1 MEFGHKTI
9 LRQLAEIDEQLA
21 ADTREA
27 LKLKTGKQISAHL
40 TATLEQFHEALVSG
54 QQRRISSSVRAVRT
68 AVQHTRKGE
77 KENMKKMIQKAK
89 QSGQSLV
96 EYGLVLALIAIVA
109 ILVVKA
115 VGTKTASTFDNIQ
128 STMTSQGVASTTPQ
142 SASS

>member
-1 MEFGHKTI
+1 
-9 LRQLAEIDEQLA
+9 
-21 ADTREA
+21 
-27 LKLKTGKQISAHL
+27 
-40 TATLEQFHEALVSG
+40 
-54 QQRRISSSVRAVRT
+54 
-68 AVQHTRKGE
+68 
-77 KENMKKMIQKAK
+77 MKKMIQKAK

-142 SASS
+142 SACS

>member
-1 MEFGHKTI
+1 M
-9 LRQLAEIDEQLA
+9 
-21 ADTREA
+21 
-27 LKLKTGKQISAHL
+27 
-40 TATLEQFHEALVSG
+40 
-54 QQRRISSSVRAVRT
+54 RIQMR
-68 AVQHTRKGE
+68 
-77 KENMKKMIQKAK
+77 KAK
-89 QSGQSLV
+89 KCGQSLV